1 METRIKWTKLIYLFL
16 PDQYNIFFNYCKQCC
31 VLLIANIFFISVL
44 TSFGKALP
52 TVNWYL
58 GIILVTFPIL

>member
-1 METRIKWTKLIYLFL
+1 METRIKWTKLIYL
-16 PDQYNIFFNYCKQCC
+16 KQWC

-58 GIILVTFPIL
+58 GIILVTFSIL